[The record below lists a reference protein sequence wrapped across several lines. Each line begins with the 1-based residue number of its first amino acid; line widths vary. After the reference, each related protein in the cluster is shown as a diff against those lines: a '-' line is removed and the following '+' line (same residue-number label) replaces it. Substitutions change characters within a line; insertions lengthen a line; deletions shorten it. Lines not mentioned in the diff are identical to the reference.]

1 MDVAWVEEMM
11 DRLDGQICVC
21 LDPYIFTQGLHILK
35 KLMDC
40 QMMEKVN
47 VFIEKYDQTIGRAF
61 CLVETSAAKAA
72 I

>member
-1 MDVAWVEEMM
+1 
-11 DRLDGQICVC
+11 
-21 LDPYIFTQGLHILK
+21 
-35 KLMDC
+35 
-40 QMMEKVN
+40 MMEKVN